1 MINEIKKENKKM
13 ENKIDK
19 LENMNKKNSSLITN
33 ISSNENEETEIS
45 VLKRREE
52 ELYSKIVSYKSK
64 N

>member
-1 MINEIKKENKKM
+1 MINGIKKENKKM